1 MQYSAFNFLKLIVFF
16 SRLFRYYNKV
26 CFGDLV
32 QVFEQS
38 VQFVLKCSFLF
49 RFEIED

>member
-26 CFGDLV
+26 CFGVLV
-32 QVFEQS
+32 QVWSIIAIRSEMFFPFQI
-38 VQFVLKCSFLF
+38 
-49 RFEIED
+49 RD